1 MNRISKNKTGQVVW
15 AVCVAMLVSIPI
27 SVSSAAQFMGMG
39 DTIKAGND
47 LVVDTNVI
55 LDRAAAPS
63 GILGMDGNITINSG
77 GNLTVRNIEIQ
88 FLQDGGFYPLT
99 LPKKYYLKINSGGIL
114 YLENSTIS
122 VSTMMVNPYLKF
134 NLSSDGGKIVMKN
147 SKLAFPGYLYLVNSE
162 VYINSSI
169 ITGLSAMPSVWQNDV
184 AKIDDNDDAPII
196 SSLNSKIY
204 MADSVIDKYYEN
216 VNIVDYQLTPKD
228 FPGYIELQPSQ
239 TMTIS
244 KLDVSE
250 ISYDKLSRV
259 SLQVEYITTPDYNG
273 TNSFQV
279 SYNGGSSWQNLP
291 ITPVGDSQVSEV
303 VPLAVTTLNG
313 LTNLRFRFTHNGNTG
328 NITIT
333 RFDVIVRPDYE
344 FNITLSGTTQMTA
357 INSNISIDWDT
368 TVLSVGT
375 SNKLVLYNSATL
387 ELLNVRFD
395 EEETPPL
402 DADGHGQKYAPAI
415 ITYNSSQ
422 VFVYRWAKIPVYDQ
436 NKMPISNAQLV
447 SLEYTPSTSMIQY
460 AIALQANDM
469 NAHTMIKMYLTAN
482 GITNMSNALGII
494 TYPVASDYI
503 NVTTLPNGLFIGS
516 YVANCTYLG
525 TKRGTGI
532 ITLPAYPDMV
542 ENDNLF
548 TTSPVRISIDL
559 PNLKITS
566 VFTSPSQPLKGDMV
580 NITARVE
587 NSGLATAKG
596 VTVRFL
602 VNGIEIGDAPSAD
615 VTQGGSQNFAYPY
628 RFDYSGQVSITAVV
642 DPDNLVS
649 EMDENDNAYSA
660 IFSIAG
666 RPSLVIEYL
675 FVLVGGAPSES
686 VNVNQTAEIRATI
699 RNNGDGIASSVS
711 VQFRTEAGIIGTDT
725 ISTIPIG
732 ESRDAKVSWT
742 PTTGTVYT
750 ITATIASSSPSESD
764 ADKGDNSAAKSVIV
778 TYPNLQINLN
788 TLSFSPEPAEN
799 GATTISVEIYNDGNG
814 FASNVVVVFKT
825 DSNTIATKTI
835 SKINAKS
842 TVIASVDWAI
852 SAGFGGTRNVSVQIT
867 SSTEGVITD
876 EMKTSVYVKYA
887 PKLTMETKVWFYDEE
902 NNLISSVQIGS
913 TVNVKV
919 NITNAGDID
928 SSEVNVDFYLDG
940 LTKANYIGKVTVP
953 TVPGTRTIVC
963 EYKWRVNV
971 QTLNRNH
978 TIYARVNNTAMNASN
993 SIFVEK
999 MNIVWDPPPY
1009 ISTNYNIDQDYLFT
1023 GKVSVPIPIDM
1034 SRLQV
1039 QLNVTDSNGNFV
1051 ASYPGTFASDGSGQF
1066 TIPVRF
1072 DKPGTYN
1079 LAVVVSGEEVNELKY
1094 PVPSVSVV
1102 GGAKG
1107 EGIPSLML
1115 WLLVIIIIIVAV
1127 VIIAFIMI
1135 SRIGLGKL
1143 GECGECGAP
1152 IPENA
1157 TKCPKCG
1164 AEFETSTVRCSEC
1177 GAWIPAS
1184 AKTCP
1189 ECGTVFS
1196 GKKVEAS
1203 SYEKTMRQQYEAY
1216 VDKYRA
1222 QAKREMGGSFSET
1235 AFWRWWRTQPSYMTY
1250 NQWLH
1255 KEEATR
1261 KETTKCRSC
1270 GAVNERGA
1278 KVCYRCGT
1286 AFVPPVQRPPA
1297 QPVYTPPTEERY
1309 MAPQQPEYAPSYQPQ
1324 VAGAYAPPTQPPAPR
1339 PERPPAPAYAPPPT
1353 KPVVLKSTPPSA
1365 PPTQQPPVPTSPVP
1379 PKKVI
1384 KRPEAV
1390 ESVPE
1395 KPVGKLCPK
1404 CGKEISAEFV
1414 VCPYC
1419 GAIVR

>member
-1 MNRISKNKTGQVVW
+1 M
-15 AVCVAMLVSIPI
+15 AMLVSIPI
-27 SVSSAAQFMGMG
+27 SVTSAAPFFGTNN
-39 DTIKAGND
+39 TIKAAND
-47 LVVDTNVI
+47 LVVDTTVI
-55 LDRAAAPS
+55 LDRSTAPS

-77 GNLTVRNIEIQ
+77 GNLTVKNIEIQ
-88 FLQDGGFYPLT
+88 FLQDGGLYPVT
-99 LPKKYYLKINSGGIL
+99 LPKKYFLKINSGGIL

-122 VSTMMVNPYLKF
+122 VSTKMVNPYLKF

-162 VYINSSI
+162 VYMNSSQ
-169 ITGLSAMPSVWQNDV
+169 ITGLSEMPSVWQNEV

-196 SSLNSKIY
+196 SALNSKIY
-204 MADSVIDKYYEN
+204 VADSIIEKYYEN
-216 VNIVDYQLTPKD
+216 VNIVDFQLTPKD

-244 KLDVSE
+244 QLDVSE
-250 ISYDKLSRV
+250 ITYDKLSRV
-259 SLQVEYITTPDYNG
+259 SLQVEYTTTPDYNG

-291 ITPVGDSQVSEV
+291 LTPQNDSQASEV
-303 VPLAVTTLNG
+303 VPLAVTTLSG

-333 RFDVIVRPDYE
+333 RFDVIVRPGYE
-344 FNITLSGTTQMTA
+344 FNMTLSGTTQMTV

-368 TVLSVGT
+368 TALSVGT
-375 SNKLVLYNSATL
+375 SNKLVLYNSASL

-395 EEETPPL
+395 EEETPPV
-402 DADGHGQKYAPAI
+402 DANGHGQKYAPAI

-422 VFVYRWAKIPVYDQ
+422 VFVYRWARIPVYDQ

-447 SLEYTPSTSMIQY
+447 SLEYTPASSMIQY
-460 AIALQANDM
+460 TVASRANDL
-469 NAHTMIKMYLTAN
+469 NAHPMIKMYLTAN
-482 GITNMSNALGII
+482 GITNRSNAQGII

-503 NVTTLPNGLFIGS
+503 NVTTLPNSLFIGS

-542 ENDNLF
+542 GNDNVY
-548 TTSPVRISIDL
+548 TTSPVGISIDL

-580 NITARVE
+580 NLTARVE

-602 VNGIEIGDAPSAD
+602 VNGIEIGDAAPAD
-615 VTQGGSQNFAYPY
+615 VMQGGSQNFVYPY
-628 RFDYSGQVSITAVV
+628 TFDYSGQVSITAIA

-649 EMDENDNAYSA
+649 EMDENDNNYSA

-711 VQFRTEAGIIGTDT
+711 VQFKTEAGIIGTDT

-732 ESRDAKVSWT
+732 ESRDASVSWK
-742 PTTGTVYT
+742 PSTGTAYT
-750 ITATIASSSPSESD
+750 ITAAIVSSSPSESD
-764 ADKGDNSAAKSVIV
+764 ADKGDNSATKSVII
-778 TYPNLQINLN
+778 TYPNLLINLN
-788 TLSFSPEPAEN
+788 TFSFSPEPAEN
-799 GATTISVEIYNDGNG
+799 RSTTISVEIYNDGNG

-825 DSNTIATKTI
+825 DSDTIGTKTLPR
-835 SKINAKS
+835 INAKS
-842 TVIASVDWAI
+842 TSIASVDWYLPV
-852 SAGFGGTRNVSVQIT
+852 GYGGTRNVSVQIT
-867 SSTEGVITD
+867 SSTEGAITE
-876 EMKTSVYVKYA
+876 EMKTSTYVKYA
-887 PKLTMETKVWFYDEE
+887 PRLSMETKVWFYDEE
-902 NNLISSVQIGS
+902 NNLINSVQPGT
-913 TVNVKV
+913 TVIIRV

-940 LTKANYIGKVTVP
+940 LTKSNYIGKVTVSK
-953 TVPGTRTIVC
+953 VPGVSTVVC
-963 EYKWRVNV
+963 EYRWIVSV
-971 QTLNRNH
+971 QKLNLNH
-978 TIYARVNNTAMNASN
+978 TIYAKVNNTLMNASN
-993 SIFVEK
+993 SIFVERLII
-999 MNIVWDPPPY
+999 NWEAPPY
-1009 ISTNYNIDQDYLFT
+1009 ISTSYDVNQDYVIT
-1023 GKVSVPIPIDM
+1023 GRISTPVPMDM
-1034 SRLQV
+1034 SKLQV
-1039 QLNVTDSNGNFV
+1039 QLSVTDTGGNLV
-1051 ASYPGTFASDGSGQF
+1051 GNYPGTFATDGSGLF

-1072 DKPGTYN
+1072 DKSGTYT
-1079 LAVVVSGEEVNELKY
+1079 LTVVVSGDEVSELRY
-1094 PVPSVSVV
+1094 PVAGVSVV
-1102 GGAKG
+1102 GGAQG
-1107 EGIPSLML
+1107 PGISSMML
-1115 WLLVIIIIIVAV
+1115 WLIVIIVIIVVV
-1127 VIIAFIMI
+1127 VIIAFILI
-1135 SRIGLGKL
+1135 SRAGIGKL

-1184 AKTCP
+1184 TKTCP

-1255 KEEATR
+1255 KEEATKR
-1261 KETTKCRSC
+1261 ETTKCPSC

-1278 KVCYRCGT
+1278 RVCYRCGT
-1286 AFVPPVQRPPA
+1286 AIVAPAPVQRGLPS
-1297 QPVYTPPTEERY
+1297 QQQEVYTPPQPEERY
-1309 MAPQQPEYAPSYQPQ
+1309 RPPQQPEYTPAYQPPQAQ
-1324 VAGAYAPPTQPPAPR
+1324 VYAPPTQPPAPR
-1339 PERPPAPAYAPPPT
+1339 PERPPAPAYAPPPA
-1353 KPVVLKSTPPSA
+1353 KPVVLKSTPPSP

-1390 ESVPE
+1390 EPTPE
-1395 KPVGKLCPK
+1395 KPAGKLCPK